1 MMGSLSALQG
11 WLELRAVKG
20 LGPITFARLI
30 NRFNSP
36 EAIRNANLSELV
48 ATGGVSSAL
57 AQSLQQPISHSSY
70 TQIQRELEAVEA
82 GRFSILTLTDP
93 HYPARLKTL
102 ADPPSILYVTGQLQE
117 RDQHALAI
125 VGARKGSHAGR
136 AFTRTLSG
144 DLAALGFTIV
154 SGLARGIDA
163 DAHEGAL
170 ASTGRTVAVLG
181 CGIDRTYPPEH
192 LKLRQR
198 IERHGAVLSEFPMG
212 TSPQSYHFPQ
222 RNRVISGLSLGV
234 IVTEATLKS
243 GSLITARMALEQNRE
258 VFAVPGAV
266 SHPLSHGLHRLI
278 KQGAKLV
285 EKHWDVVEEIL
296 PMLEP
301 SFCDQLQAQ
310 QHGGPNQLSTIPLG
324 PEEQGLFDR
333 IALEP
338 VSLDELITQGSYSSS
353 EMMSILLSL
362 EMKGLIKQ
370 VPGLQYVRVSIR

>member
-1 MMGSLSALQG
+1 MGRLSALQG
-11 WLELRAVKG
+11 WLELQAVKG

-30 NRFNSP
+30 SRFGSP

-57 AQSLQQPISHSSY
+57 AQSLQQPLPHDRS

-102 ADPPSILYVTGQLQE
+102 ADPPSILYCTGQLQE
-117 RDQHALAI
+117 CDQHALAI

-170 ASTGRTVAVLG
+170 ATTGRTVAVLG

-192 LKLRQR
+192 VKLRQR
-198 IERHGAVLSEFPMG
+198 IEQHGAVLSEFPMG
-212 TSPQSYHFPQ
+212 TSPQSYNFPQ

-258 VFAVPGAV
+258 VFAVPGV
-266 SHPLSHGLHRLI
+266 VTHPLSHGPHRLI

-285 EKHWDVVEEIL
+285 EKHWDIVEEIL

-301 SFCDQLQAQ
+301 SFREHVETQ
-310 QHGGPNQLSTIPLG
+310 QEGVNTQPPSIALC
-324 PEEQGLFDR
+324 PEEQHVFER
-333 IALEP
+333 IPLEP
-338 VSLDELITQGSYSSS
+338 VLLDELIAQGSYSSS
-353 EMMSILLSL
+353 EVMSILLSL

-370 VPGLQYVRVSIR
+370 VPGLQYVRVRI

>member
-1 MMGSLSALQG
+1 MSTLSDLQG

-20 LGPITFARLI
+20 LGPITYARLI
-30 NRFNSP
+30 NRFGSP
-36 EAIRNANLSELV
+36 QGIREANLSALV
-48 ATGGVSSAL
+48 ATGDLSSSL
-57 AQSLQQPISHSSY
+57 AQALQQPISDKTY
-70 TQIQRELEAVEA
+70 NEIQREIEAVEA
-82 GRFSILTLTDP
+82 GRFSILTLTDLQ
-93 HYPARLKTL
+93 YPIRLKTI
-102 ADPPSILYVTGQLQE
+102 ADPPPILYYTGHLLE
-117 RDQHALAI
+117 CDQQALAI
-125 VGARKGSHAGR
+125 VGARKGSHVGR
-136 AFTRTLSG
+136 AFTRQLSG

-170 ASTGRTVAVLG
+170 AVAGRTWAILG

-198 IERHGAVLSEFPMG
+198 IEQHGAVFSEFPMG

-234 IVTEATLKS
+234 IVTEATSKS

-258 VFAVPGAV
+258 VFAVPGNV
-266 SHPLSHGLHRLI
+266 THPLSHGPNRLI

-285 EKHWDVVEEIL
+285 ERPWDIVEEIL

-301 SFCDQLQAQ
+301 SFRDHLETHQNVVEGQS
-310 QHGGPNQLSTIPLG
+310 STIALG
-324 PEEQGLFDR
+324 TEEQSIFNR
-333 IALEP
+333 IPLEP
-338 VSLDELITQGSYSSS
+338 VSLDELIAQGSYSSS